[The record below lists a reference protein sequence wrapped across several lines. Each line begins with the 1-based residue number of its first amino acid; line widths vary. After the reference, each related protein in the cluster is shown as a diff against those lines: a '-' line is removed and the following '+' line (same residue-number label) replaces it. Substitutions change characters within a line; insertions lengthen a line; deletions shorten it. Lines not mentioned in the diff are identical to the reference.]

1 MNNNKLTQVE
11 ANLMIDD
18 LVRIVSE
25 NPQEFNQN
33 AVNMRSDC
41 HQPEDIDFGK
51 NNSAI
56 TYIWLR

>member
-25 NPQEFNQN
+25 NPQELDWLCD
-33 AVNMRSDC
+33 AYVWYASDK
-41 HQPEDIDFGK
+41 EIDK
-51 NNSAI
+51 
-56 TYIWLR
+56 LRTLIKDEYGYD